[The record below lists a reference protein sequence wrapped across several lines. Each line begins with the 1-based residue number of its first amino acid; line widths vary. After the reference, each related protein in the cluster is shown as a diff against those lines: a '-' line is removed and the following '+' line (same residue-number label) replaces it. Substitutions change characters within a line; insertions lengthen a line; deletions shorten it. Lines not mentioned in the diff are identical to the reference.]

1 LHRVLATSDA
11 FSLERGKAVACDD
24 FRRRIIGSASAS
36 MRLCVAGRR
45 VSDVF
50 AAAGRQLAS
59 LASADRRFTCGFAAY
74 RVAFASL
81 LDHLP
86 ARAESALR

>member
-1 LHRVLATSDA
+1 
-11 FSLERGKAVACDD
+11 
-24 FRRRIIGSASAS
+24 
-36 MRLCVAGRR
+36 MRLCVADHRIC
-45 VSDVF
+45 DVF

-59 LASADRRFTCGFAAY
+59 LASVDRRFAGGFAAC

-86 ARAESALR
+86 ARAEAALR